1 MSSYYVHG
9 LDVLGG
15 QQKVLGPLELK
26 LQMAVSYPMNAGR
39 TTSILNQLAISP
51 AQFYLCVCRH
61 AQRQRDR
68 EKEGRY
74 VYVVC
79 THI

>member
-26 LQMAVSYPMNAGR
+26 LQMAVSYLMNA
-39 TTSILNQLAISP
+39 
-51 AQFYLCVCRH
+51 
-61 AQRQRDR
+61 
-68 EKEGRY
+68 EK
-74 VYVVC
+74 
-79 THI
+79 